1 MSDQSNSRATGRARP
16 QAAFRWGICSLFVA
30 ASPHRMLLAFWGLLA
45 GLTLLLALTSA
56 SAAAG
61 PSQQIPSDPPSA
73 SRGRALFQEN
83 CAPCHGATGLGDGAT
98 AAELPNGATMLADP
112 LIARQATPADWFQ
125 ITKEGRMD
133 LMMPPWKN
141 RLTDQQIWDVTAY
154 ALALHSSDAQLAQGE
169 AVWGQQCAACHG
181 AGGVGDGP
189 QALADGLAMPNLA
202 DPAVAA
208 GRSLADWY
216 GVTNAGQGAM
226 PAFAGLLSDEEIWA
240 AATYARSFSFA
251 PDIAAAAPQ
260 GAGVLSGQVLN
271 GTTGQPVQ
279 ALVTL
284 NIFDNFEALQ
294 AQEVQSDADGAFSF
308 SDLPTGAQYAF
319 LLSTTY
325 GDTRF
330 GSNIVRFAESQ
341 PALDVP
347 LQVYDASA
355 TPGEITVS
363 LAQWFID
370 SHQGALLI
378 GELYRIDHAS
388 DTVYTGSEEIE
399 PGKMAVL
406 RFNLPAGATSLA
418 LDGGEIGGRF
428 VRTADGLVDTQPLPP
443 GGTQILMR
451 YLLPLSGDQ
460 IELAHSVPYPTDRL
474 NVLVVDGPEV
484 TTDLQS
490 LGPQTVSEQ
499 QWNSFERVDLPAD
512 ESISLRLANLSA
524 AAAAVAPAPAPARP
538 NASTAVVSFNPG
550 LLIAVGV
557 AALLAALA
565 VLGAYLLL
573 RPAAAAEQPALA
585 APATVLDPAAE
596 RQRLAAAIAQLDD
609 LYAAGE
615 IGADSYQRT
624 RAAQKRSLL
633 LAAAGARSET
643 DPSAED
649 AGEAGG
655 DQASGERAEP

>member
-1 MSDQSNSRATGRARP
+1 
-16 QAAFRWGICSLFVA
+16 
-30 ASPHRMLLAFWGLLA
+30 MLLTCLGLLA
-45 GLTLLLALTSA
+45 GLSLLLALTSA

-73 SRGRALFQEN
+73 GRGQALFQEN

-98 AAELPNGATMLADP
+98 AAELPNGATVLADP
-112 LIARQATPADWFQ
+112 AIARQATPADWFQ

-141 RLTDQQIWDVTAY
+141 RLSDQQIWDVTAY
-154 ALALHSSDAQLAQGE
+154 ALTLHSSPAQLAQGE

-181 AGGVGDGP
+181 PGGAGDGP
-189 QALADGLAMPNLA
+189 QALADGLALANLA
-202 DPAVAA
+202 DPAVTA
-208 GRSLADWY
+208 GRSLDDWH
-216 GVTNAGQGAM
+216 GLISAGQGEM
-226 PAFAGLLSDEEIWA
+226 PAFAGALSDEEIWA

-251 PDIAAAAPQ
+251 PAVAAAAPQ
-260 GAGVLSGQVLN
+260 GAGVLSGQLLN

-279 ALVTL
+279 AQITL
-284 NIFDNFEALQ
+284 NIFDNFEALR
-294 AQEVQSDADGAFSF
+294 AQEVQSGADGMFSF

-325 GDTRF
+325 GDARF
-330 GSNIVRFAESQ
+330 GSDIVRFVEGQ
-341 PALDVP
+341 TTLDVP
-347 LQVYDASA
+347 LRVYDASA
-355 TPGEITVS
+355 TPGEITIS
-363 LAQWFID
+363 LAQWFVD

-406 RFNLPAGATSLA
+406 RFNLPAGVTSLA

-428 VRTADGLVDTQPLPP
+428 LRTADGLVDTQPLPP
-443 GGTQILMR
+443 GGTQILMS
-451 YLLPLSGDQ
+451 YLLPANGDEA
-460 IELAHSVPYPTDRL
+460 ELAHSVPYPIDRL
-474 NVLVVDGPEV
+474 NVMVVDGPEV

-512 ESISLRLANLSA
+512 EPISLRLAGLRAVA
-524 AAAAVAPAPAPARP
+524 AAPAAAPSSARP
-538 NASTAVVSFNPG
+538 NTSQAVISFNPG
-550 LLIAVGV
+550 LLIGVGV

-565 VLGAYLLL
+565 VLLAYVRL
-573 RPAAAAEQPALA
+573 RPAAAAQQPVLA
-585 APATVLDPAAE
+585 APAAVLDPAAE

-633 LAAAGARSET
+633 LAAAEARPET
-643 DPSAED
+643 APSD
-649 AGEAGG
+649 GGIG
-655 DQASGERAEP
+655 DQASGERAEQ

>member
-1 MSDQSNSRATGRARP
+1 
-16 QAAFRWGICSLFVA
+16 
-30 ASPHRMLLAFWGLLA
+30 MLLAPLCILA
-45 GLTLLLALTSA
+45 GLALLLALTSA
-56 SAAAG
+56 PAAAG
-61 PSQQIPSDPPSA
+61 PSQQSPSDPPSA
-73 SRGRALFQEN
+73 QRGQALFQEN

-98 AAELPNGATMLADP
+98 AAELPNGATVLADP

-154 ALALHSSDAQLAQGE
+154 ALTLHSGEAQLAQGE

-181 AGGVGDGP
+181 PGGAGDGP
-189 QALADGLAMPNLA
+189 QALADGLAMPNLT

-208 GRSLADWY
+208 DRSLADWH
-216 GVTNAGQGAM
+216 GLTSAGQGEM
-226 PAFAGLLSDEEIWA
+226 PAFAGVLSDAEIWA
-240 AATYARSFSFA
+240 AATYARSLSFA
-251 PDIAAAAPQ
+251 PAGAASAPL

-279 ALVTL
+279 TLVTL
-284 NIFDNFEALQ
+284 NVFENFEPLQ
-294 AQEVQSDADGAFSF
+294 AQEVQSGADGAFSF
-308 SDLPTGAQYAF
+308 GNLPTGAQYAF
-319 LLSTTY
+319 LLSATH
-325 GDTRF
+325 GDSRF
-330 GSNIVRFAESQ
+330 GSDIVRFTEGQ
-341 PALDVP
+341 TTLDAP

-355 TPGEITVS
+355 TPGEITVN

-406 RFNLPAGATSLA
+406 HFNLPAGVNSLA
-418 LDGGEIGGRF
+418 LDGGEIGDRF
-428 VRTADGLVDTQPLPP
+428 IRTADGLVDTQPLPP

-451 YLLPLSGDQ
+451 YLLPYSGDEA
-460 IELAHSVPYPTDRL
+460 ELAHSVPYPIDRL

-484 TTDLQS
+484 TTDLQNM
-490 LGPQTVSEQ
+490 GPQTVSEQ
-499 QWNSFERVDLPAD
+499 QWNSFERVDLPAG
-512 ESISLRLANLSA
+512 EPISLRLANLGAAVA
-524 AAAAVAPAPAPARP
+524 AAAAPARP
-538 NASTAVVSFNPG
+538 NTSNAVISFNPG

-557 AALLAALA
+557 VALLAALA
-565 VLGAYLLL
+565 VFGAYLLL
-573 RPAAAAEQPALA
+573 RPAATAEQPALA
-585 APATVLDPAAE
+585 ASTAVLDPAAE
-596 RQRLAAAIAQLDD
+596 RQRLVAAIAQLDD

-615 IGADSYQRT
+615 IGADSYQHS

-633 LAAAGARSET
+633 LVAAAARSQTGE
-643 DPSAED
+643 SGEGV
-649 AGEAGG
+649 GEAAGG
-655 DQASGERAEP
+655 QASGERAEQ